1 MMPNWWSLT
10 SRYFTSSPCESDAV
24 ELKRLLIANRGEIA
38 VRVNRAAK
46 ALGIEVVQVV
56 SAADRDSLAAE
67 LADRVLVIGPGPAQA
82 SYLKPEL
89 IVHAA
94 LQSGC
99 QGIHPGYGFL
109 SERPE
114 LARLCEEHGLVFV
127 GPSPETIALLGDKL
141 EARRLAKEVGVPLLP
156 GSDQV
161 ASVDD
166 ALDIADDI
174 GFPVLIKAAAGGGGR
189 GMFIARSNEDIR
201 ASFDKSTVEAQ
212 EAFGDGTMYMER
224 YIEHAR
230 HVEVQ
235 VLGDGKGAVV
245 HFGER
250 DCSVQRRYQ
259 KVIEEA
265 PCTVMP
271 ADIKSQLHTMAV
283 ELVAAVN
290 YRNAGTVEF
299 LYDLDQQG
307 FYFIEVNARIQVEHP
322 VSECVT
328 GADLV
333 QWQLR
338 LARGEPLSLTQEDI
352 KFTGHAL
359 ECRINAED
367 PQRDFLPQPGRLS
380 RWVAPVGGAIRLD
393 THCREGAMIPPYY
406 DSLMAKLITVGDT
419 REQAI
424 AQMNAALAELD
435 IEGLA
440 TNRDLHRFITSHP
453 DFIQNQFHTKWLE
466 QAGLP
471 AFLA

>member
-1 MMPNWWSLT
+1 MELT
-10 SRYFTSSPCESDAV
+10 
-24 ELKRLLIANRGEIA
+24 RLLIANRGEIA

-56 SAADRDSLAAE
+56 SVADRDSLAAE
-67 LADRVLVIGPGPAQA
+67 LADRTVVLGPGPAQS

-94 LQSGC
+94 IATGC
-99 QGIHPGYGFL
+99 QAIHPGYGFL

-114 LARLCEEHGLVFV
+114 LGRLCEDNDLVFV
-127 GPSPETIALLGDKL
+127 GPEPETISLLGDKL
-141 EARRLAKEVGVPLLP
+141 QARRLAEEVGVPLLP
-156 GSDQV
+156 GSSQIGS
-161 ASVDD
+161 ADD
-166 ALDIADDI
+166 ALLLARDI
-174 GFPVLIKAAAGGGGR
+174 GFPLLIKAAAGGGGR
-189 GMFIARSNEDIR
+189 GMFIARSDQEIR
-201 ASFDKSTVEAQ
+201 ASFDKAAAEAK
-212 EAFGDGTMYMER
+212 EAFGDGTLYMER

-235 VLGDGKGAVV
+235 VLGDGRGKVV

-271 ADIKSQLHTMAV
+271 PDIKARLHQVAV
-283 ELVAAVN
+283 DLVAAVN

-299 LYDLDQQG
+299 LYDLDRQA

-338 LARGEPLSLTQEDI
+338 LARGDALTLEQDDI
-352 KFTGHAL
+352 KVTGHAL

-367 PQRDFLPQPGRLS
+367 PRRDFLPQPGRLS
-380 RWVAPVGGAIRLD
+380 RWVAPEGAAIRLD

-406 DSLMAKLITVGDT
+406 DSLMAKLITTGDT
-419 REQAI
+419 REEAI
-424 AQMNAALAELD
+424 KQMNAALADMEID
-435 IEGLA
+435 GLA
-440 TNRDLHRFITSHP
+440 TNLDLHSFITSHP

-466 QAGLP
+466 QTGLP

>member
-1 MMPNWWSLT
+1 MSIN
-10 SRYFTSSPCESDAV
+10 
-24 ELKRLLIANRGEIA
+24 RLLIANRGEIA
-38 VRVNRAAK
+38 VRVNRAAR

-67 LADRVLVIGPGPAQA
+67 LADRTVVIGPGPAQA
-82 SYLKPEL
+82 SYLRPEL

-94 LQSGC
+94 MQTGC
-99 QGIHPGYGFL
+99 QAIHPGYGFL

-114 LARLCEEHGLVFV
+114 LPRLCEENKLLFV
-127 GPSPETIALLGDKL
+127 GPDPETISLLGDKL
-141 EARRLAKEVGVPLLP
+141 QARRLAEKVGVPLLP
-156 GSDQV
+156 GSDQIG
-161 ASVDD
+161 SVDD
-166 ALDIADDI
+166 ALTVAAEI

-189 GMFIARSNEDIR
+189 GMFIARSDDEIR
-201 ASFDKSTVEAQ
+201 TSFDKSAAEAK
-212 EAFGDGTMYMER
+212 EAFGDGTLYMER

-235 VLGDGKGAVV
+235 VLGDGKGKVV

-271 ADIKSQLHTMAV
+271 PDIKAQLHKMAV
-283 ELVAAVN
+283 DLVASVN

-299 LYDLDQQG
+299 LYDLDRQG

-322 VSECVT
+322 VSECIT

-338 LARGEPLSLTQEDI
+338 LARGDALTLEQGDI
-352 KFTGHAL
+352 QVTGHAL

-367 PQRDFLPQPGRLS
+367 PHRDFLPQPGRLS
-380 RWVAPVGGAIRLD
+380 RWRPPAGVAIRLD

-406 DSLMAKLITVGDT
+406 DSLMAKLITTGGT
-419 REQAI
+419 REEAI
-424 AQMNAALAELD
+424 KRMNAALSDLE

-440 TNRDLHRFITSHP
+440 TNRGLHSFITAHP
-453 DFIQNQFHTKWLE
+453 DFINNQFHTKWLE
-466 QAGLP
+466 QTGLP